1 MDDDLPVGV
10 YAIFDIKYTRMLT
23 NSLCV
28 SRLEHFYWETMVT
41 NDQFT
46 VFRLCTYVSAFGL

>member
-28 SRLEHFYWETMVT
+28 SRLEHLLGNHGY
-41 NDQFT
+41 
-46 VFRLCTYVSAFGL
+46 

>member
-41 NDQFT
+41 NDQ
-46 VFRLCTYVSAFGL
+46 VASQCLDCVHM